1 MKGSTNM
8 SKGPGAFQVKVM
20 AAIHAYQKHGEALEW
35 EFQPNQGHLSSLASE
50 KDIEAYARCER
61 IPLWILIRDF
71 SFCKAA
77 LSRALKGLESMGYV
91 QRFGGDLD
99 TIDGWSNVKYAALTA
114 KGMEFV
120 GNSALNS

>member
-1 MKGSTNM
+1 M
-8 SKGPGAFQVKVM
+8 SKGPGAFQLKVM
-20 AAIHAYQKHGEALEW
+20 AALFAYQKHGASCGW
-35 EFQPNQGHLSSLASE
+35 EFHPNKGYLACLANE

-99 TIDGWSNVKYAALTA
+99 TVDGWSNVKYVALTA